1 MCSVYPFFN
10 LEIGDCFIYDMAPYM
25 KIGKQN
31 VKGNYCTIEVN
42 AVSLT
47 QGTCVHFQEGTSVI
61 LIENEYKNYKF
72 EEEKEGE
79 NNDEHYPYSEG
90 I

>member
-1 MCSVYPFFN
+1 MYNTYPFFN
-10 LEIGDCFIYDMAPYM
+10 LELGECFMYGMAPYM

-31 VKGNYCTIEVN
+31 VKGNYCTMEVN

-47 QGTCVHFQEGTSVI
+47 QGNCVHFQEGTIVT
-61 LIENEYKNYKF
+61 LIENEYKNFKY
-72 EEEKEGE
+72 EEKEEGE
-79 NNDEHYPYSEG
+79 NNDKNYPYSEG